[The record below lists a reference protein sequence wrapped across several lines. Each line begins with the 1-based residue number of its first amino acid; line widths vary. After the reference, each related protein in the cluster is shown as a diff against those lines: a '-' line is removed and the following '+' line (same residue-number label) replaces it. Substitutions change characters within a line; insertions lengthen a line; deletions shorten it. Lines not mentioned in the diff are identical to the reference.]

1 MRTTDFSRAPKQ
13 GRAQAMVVVETALRP
28 HAPHGAARASKA
40 IAASPAEIAAEL
52 RRAPGHIWSK
62 RFTRRGISAGVVAC
76 FATPGDAVAATDAL
90 RRAVLGA
97 ATSMTVLVADPNGYS
112 NGVWRAE
119 GNVMAHI
126 PTFTPTSVEAGRG
139 TPGPPVARPTAPI
152 AATSAGDRHTENGR
166 YPRSKPTIF
175 GISMGKRRGEA
186 TVRAGG
192 RPAGAAEQAQAAGT
206 AEAARPVT
214 DARAMFIGATKY
226 RGPRALVQLS
236 RTWYPMVARMQTLRG
251 YVWHTVYWEPPFTL
265 GTLAFF
271 ATRDD
276 LLSFARLPAHRT
288 LMQWITRGTRNG
300 TGGYIRLHLA
310 PDEAPADSAA
320 HPTTPGPPA
329 PPTPTTPQPPAPR
342 PPTNPQPPAP
352 PTQTNPQPPAPRAD
366 GDAR

>member
-13 GRAQAMVVVETALRP
+13 GQAEAMVVVEVARGSRGRAEASALSPGEIATALQ
-28 HAPHGAARASKA
+28 RAD
-40 IAASPAEIAAEL
+40 
-52 RRAPGHIWSK
+52 GHIWSK
-62 RFTRRGISAGVVAC
+62 RFTRRGFSQGVVAC
-76 FATPGDAVAATDAL
+76 FATARDAHTATEAL
-90 RRAVLGA
+90 GRAGTGA
-97 ATSMTVLVADPNGYS
+97 ATSTAVLAADPSGYS

-126 PTFTPTSVEAGRG
+126 PTFTPTSVEAARG
-139 TPGPPVARPTAPI
+139 SAGPPVARPTTTGT
-152 AATSAGDRHTENGR
+152 ATATATADRNPESSR
-166 YPRSKPTIF
+166 YPRARATTF
-175 GISMGKRRGEA
+175 GVSIQEQ
-186 TVRAGG
+186 GG
-192 RPAGAAEQAQAAGT
+192 GI
-206 AEAARPVT
+206 PVT

-288 LMQWITRGTRNG
+288 LMQWITRDTRNG

-310 PDEAPADSAA
+310 PGEAPADNAVAPEDS
-320 HPTTPGPPA
+320 TPPA
-329 PPTPTTPQPPAPR
+329 PTAAQAHPAPATPAPPAPG
-342 PPTNPQPPAP
+342 AP
-352 PTQTNPQPPAPRAD
+352 EPPAPRAD
-366 GDAR
+366 GEAP

>member
-13 GRAQAMVVVETALRP
+13 GRAEAMVIVETAREP
-28 HAPHGAARASKA
+28 RVPAGATVAISA
-40 IAASPAEIAAEL
+40 IAASPAEIATAL

-62 RFTRRGISAGVVAC
+62 RFRRRGISTGVVAC
-76 FATPGDAVAATDAL
+76 FATPGDAHAATDAL
-90 RRAVLGA
+90 RRTVPEA
-97 ATSMTVLVADPNGYS
+97 ATSMTVLHADPHGYS

-126 PTFTPTSVEAGRG
+126 PTFTPTSVEAARG
-139 TPGPPVARPTAPI
+139 TPGPPVARPAPAP
-152 AATSAGDRHTENGR
+152 AAHRLGSFCRN
-166 YPRSKPTIF
+166 
-175 GISMGKRRGEA
+175 RRREA
-186 TVRAGG
+186 TETPESIAGG
-192 RPAGAAEQAQAAGT
+192 AGGGLAGR
-206 AEAARPVT
+206 AVT

-288 LMQWITRGTRNG
+288 LMQWITRDTRNG

-310 PDEAPADSAA
+310 PAAALTPPHTIPAASAAPEGGAPAPA
-320 HPTTPGPPA
+320 TTPTPPA
-329 PPTPTTPQPPAPR
+329 PAAT
-342 PPTNPQPPAP
+342 
-352 PTQTNPQPPAPRAD
+352 
-366 GDAR
+366 